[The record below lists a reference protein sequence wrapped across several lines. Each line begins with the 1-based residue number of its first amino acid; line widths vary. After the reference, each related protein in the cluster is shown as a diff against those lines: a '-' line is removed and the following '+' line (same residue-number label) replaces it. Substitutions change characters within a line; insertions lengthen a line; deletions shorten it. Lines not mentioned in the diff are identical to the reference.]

1 MDDTVVVKGCSLTS
15 LHGPTNFLPLGGR
28 LPNTLCTPERKLL
41 TSERLRDCGV
51 VAAAWS
57 LRRSLV
63 LCRMILQNAY
73 GHLRIVTS

>member
-1 MDDTVVVKGCSLTS
+1 MCLIRCTSTYGDQHGTTRSRMDDTVVVKGCSLTS

-51 VAAAWS
+51 VAAA
-57 LRRSLV
+57 
-63 LCRMILQNAY
+63 
-73 GHLRIVTS
+73 